1 MTDEWA
7 YKGFD
12 KKQEVLLMNMKKL
25 TALFCAFAM
34 TFSLTAC
41 GGAKETSDAAAVPES
56 SKAAEGT
63 ADGGADTGES
73 QASGDAITFPL
84 AETKEY
90 SVFAILNQ
98 EYDLQDNISMQ
109 TVTEAANLK
118 FNFQSVMGADL
129 KEKRNLVLAS
139 GEYPDMFFKAGLRR
153 MIWRNTENRDCSFR

>member
-1 MTDEWA
+1 
-7 YKGFD
+7 
-12 KKQEVLLMNMKKL
+12 MNMKKL

-73 QASGDAITFPL
+73 QASGDAITFTL

-98 EYDLQDNISMQ
+98 EYDLQDN
-109 TVTEAANLK
+109 
-118 FNFQSVMGADL
+118 
-129 KEKRNLVLAS
+129 
-139 GEYPDMFFKAGLRR
+139 
-153 MIWRNTENRDCSFR
+153 